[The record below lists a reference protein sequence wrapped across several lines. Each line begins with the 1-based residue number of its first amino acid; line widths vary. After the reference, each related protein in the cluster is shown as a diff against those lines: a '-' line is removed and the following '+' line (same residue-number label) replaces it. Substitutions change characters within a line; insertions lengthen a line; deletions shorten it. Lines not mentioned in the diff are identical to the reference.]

1 MRVVYLD
8 NVSKRKSIIIH
19 FFEKLVPVVAYPSPG
34 QLTSDSTV
42 TNACNHRA
50 NVWCLNLCLSS
61 KIVKKLNNESN
72 YFSHLFKKKKQRKQY
87 FIVYEYIPKV
97 CNSKF

>member
-61 KIVKKLNNESN
+61 KIVKKLNSES
-72 YFSHLFKKKKQRKQY
+72 YDSSHLLKKKQRKQY
-87 FIVYEYIPKV
+87 FTVNEYIPKV
-97 CNSKF
+97 CNSKL